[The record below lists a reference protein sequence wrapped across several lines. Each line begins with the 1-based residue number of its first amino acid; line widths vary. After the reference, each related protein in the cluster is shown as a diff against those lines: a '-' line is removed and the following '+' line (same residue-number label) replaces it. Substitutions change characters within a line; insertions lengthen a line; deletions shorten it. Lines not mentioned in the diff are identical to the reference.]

1 MSLENISLDIDFVRS
16 QFPAFKDPLCKDWAF
31 FENAGGSYVPQTVIN
46 HLNKFMIS
54 TKVQPYAEYPMSKI
68 AGDQMDKAVNL
79 FSQMINA
86 KKNEILI
93 TADTIVLKG
102 GQILNKPKNKIQAK
116 EMLVFLSGSS
126 HKVITSVCLRD
137 QQKKLVFSSITKVF
151 FKSLSDAE
159 INYYVEEYKP
169 LDKAGS
175 YGIQEW
181 IGLIGITKIE
191 GSYFNVVGLPIEKLY
206 QKLIQFASL

>member
-1 MSLENISLDIDFVRS
+1 MLSDLLKDKIIVLGSASPRRKALLRAIINDFEIKVSDLE
-16 QFPAFKDPLCKDWAF
+16 
-31 FENAGGSYVPQTVIN
+31 E
-46 HLNKFMIS
+46 
-54 TKVQPYAEYPMSKI
+54 EYPKNLKEKEISEFLAIQKSDVLSIKI
-68 AGDQMDKAVNL
+68 
-79 FSQMINA
+79 

-93 TADTIVLKG
+93 TADTLVIKG
-102 GQILNKPKNKIQAK
+102 GQILNKPKNKTEAK

-151 FKSLSDAE
+151 FKPLSDAE

>member
-1 MSLENISLDIDFVRS
+1 MLSDLLKDKIIVLGSASPRRKTLLRAIINDFEIKVSDLD
-16 QFPAFKDPLCKDWAF
+16 
-31 FENAGGSYVPQTVIN
+31 E
-46 HLNKFMIS
+46 
-54 TKVQPYAEYPMSKI
+54 EYPKNLKEKEISEFLAIQKSDVLSIKI
-68 AGDQMDKAVNL
+68 
-79 FSQMINA
+79 

-93 TADTIVLKG
+93 TADTIVIKG
-102 GQILNKPKNKIQAK
+102 GQILNKPKNKTQAK

-151 FKSLSDAE
+151 FKPLSDSE

>member
-1 MSLENISLDIDFVRS
+1 MLSDLLKDKIIVLGSASPRRETLLRAIINDFEIKVSDLD
-16 QFPAFKDPLCKDWAF
+16 
-31 FENAGGSYVPQTVIN
+31 E
-46 HLNKFMIS
+46 
-54 TKVQPYAEYPMSKI
+54 EYPKNLKEKEISEFLAIQKSDVLSIKI
-68 AGDQMDKAVNL
+68 
-79 FSQMINA
+79 

-93 TADTIVLKG
+93 TADTIVIKG
-102 GQILNKPKNKIQAK
+102 DQILNKPKNKTQAK
-116 EMLVFLSGSS
+116 EMLVFLSDSD

-151 FKSLSDAE
+151 FKPLSEAE

>member
-1 MSLENISLDIDFVRS
+1 MLSDLLKDKRIVLGSASPRRQDLLRAIINDFEIKVS
-16 QFPAFKDPLCKDWAF
+16 D
-31 FENAGGSYVPQTVIN
+31 
-46 HLNKFMIS
+46 LNE
-54 TKVQPYAEYPMSKI
+54 EYPKGLKEKEICEFLAIQKSEVLSIKI
-68 AGDQMDKAVNL
+68 
-79 FSQMINA
+79 

-93 TADTIVLKG
+93 TADTIVIKG
-102 GQILNKPKNKIQAK
+102 DQILNKPKNKIQAK
-116 EMLVFLSGSS
+116 EMLVSLSDSS

-159 INYYVEEYKP
+159 INYYVEKYKP

-181 IGLIGITKIE
+181 IGMIGITKIE
-191 GSYFNVVGLPIEKLY
+191 GSYFNVVGLPIAKLY

>member
-1 MSLENISLDIDFVRS
+1 MLSDLLKDKRIVLGSASPRRQDLLRAIINDFEIKVS
-16 QFPAFKDPLCKDWAF
+16 D
-31 FENAGGSYVPQTVIN
+31 
-46 HLNKFMIS
+46 LNE
-54 TKVQPYAEYPMSKI
+54 EYPKGLKEKEICEFLAIQKSEVLSIKI
-68 AGDQMDKAVNL
+68 
-79 FSQMINA
+79 

-93 TADTIVLKG
+93 TADTIVIKG
-102 GQILNKPKNKIQAK
+102 DQILNKPKNKTQAK
-116 EMLVFLSGSS
+116 EMLVSLSDSS

-159 INYYVEEYKP
+159 INYYVEKYKP

-181 IGLIGITKIE
+181 IGMIGITKIE
-191 GSYFNVVGLPIEKLY
+191 GSYFNVVGLPIAKLY

>member
-1 MSLENISLDIDFVRS
+1 MLSDLLKDKIIVLGSASPRRKTLLRAIINDFEIKVSDLE
-16 QFPAFKDPLCKDWAF
+16 
-31 FENAGGSYVPQTVIN
+31 E
-46 HLNKFMIS
+46 
-54 TKVQPYAEYPMSKI
+54 EYPKNLKEKEISEFLAIQKSDVLSIKI
-68 AGDQMDKAVNL
+68 
-79 FSQMINA
+79 

-93 TADTIVLKG
+93 TADTIVIKG
-102 GQILNKPKNKIQAK
+102 GQILNKPKNKTEAK

-151 FKSLSDAE
+151 FKPLSDAE

-191 GSYFNVVGLPIEKLY
+191 GSYFNVVGLPIK
-206 QKLIQFASL
+206 